1 LQPVDIHTHKREL
14 LLTDNRR
21 RRTTPSYKRE
31 ERTALSLTVFAC
43 IIQLLPGGGRLPL
56 FFFFFFFSNI
66 ARHICMCGY
75 TQPGS
80 SSREG
85 RRETASFSF
94 ATARI
99 LLSRGLIKKS
109 AGIRNDFYVLSL
121 SAPLFFASHHTLLE
135 GRKEKR
141 SKGKPLLVIAQLQS
155 QPVASSSSRPLPLNE
170 TPSPCYVVVD
180 PCIVH
185 HGR

>member
-1 LQPVDIHTHKREL
+1 LHGIYVCVDTHSRGAAAA
-14 LLTDNRR
+14 
-21 RRTTPSYKRE
+21 E
-31 ERTALSLTVFAC
+31 ES
-43 IIQLLPGGGRLPL
+43 
-56 FFFFFFFSNI
+56 
-66 ARHICMCGY
+66 
-75 TQPGS
+75 
-80 SSREG
+80 

-141 SKGKPLLVIAQLQS
+141 RKGEAP
-155 QPVASSSSRPLPLNE
+155 
-170 TPSPCYVVVD
+170 PCYRSTAVSA
-180 PCIVH
+180 
-185 HGR
+185 GSQ